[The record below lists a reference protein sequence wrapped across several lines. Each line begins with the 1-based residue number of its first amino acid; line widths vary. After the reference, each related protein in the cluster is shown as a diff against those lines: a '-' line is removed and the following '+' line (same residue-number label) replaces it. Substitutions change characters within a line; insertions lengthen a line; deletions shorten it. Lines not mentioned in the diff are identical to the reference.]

1 MIRHPQLLELS
12 MFIAYAVVGGLLAL
26 ILTASATFTLQRNDQ
41 IVASM
46 RKVQVPDSWLPRLA
60 TLKAAGAIGLV
71 AGLWFT
77 PLGIAAA
84 TGVTLYFIGA
94 VISHLRVKDYELA
107 PAAVLAVAAAAALVL
122 RVLS

>member
-1 MIRHPQLLELS
+1 

-26 ILTASATFTLQRNDQ
+26 VLTASATFTLQRNDQ
-41 IVASM
+41 IVAGM

-107 PAAVLAVAAAAALVL
+107 PAAALAVIGAAALVL

>member
-1 MIRHPQLLELS
+1 

-26 ILTASATFTLQRNDQ
+26 VLAASATFTLQRNDQ

-71 AGLWFT
+71 AGLWIT
-77 PLGIAAA
+77 PLGVAAA
-84 TGVTLYFIGA
+84 VGVTLYFTGA

-107 PAAVLAVAAAAALVL
+107 PAAVLTLLAAAALTL
-122 RVLS
+122 RILA